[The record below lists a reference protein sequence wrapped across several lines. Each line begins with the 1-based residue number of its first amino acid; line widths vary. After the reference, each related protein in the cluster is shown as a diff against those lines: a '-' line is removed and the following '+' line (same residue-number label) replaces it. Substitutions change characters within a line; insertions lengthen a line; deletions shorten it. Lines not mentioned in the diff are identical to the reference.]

1 MKKRVLSKTTFLSL
15 FMLILVSTG
24 LSAQNYD
31 LFNYNTTITPTVE
44 SFQMTRHGG
53 LQHTLNTGT
62 MSYSI
67 PLYVYKDE
75 DFEIPL
81 SLDYSFDGYRPFV
94 HSGTIGLG
102 WFLNCGGVITRD
114 VHGIPDDTN
123 WGDNWEK
130 GYFYTV
136 QHCVIQ
142 TSKST
147 MMLHSTGIGTSRSIR
162 DMTLIRTSSISV
174 LWGTMEIL

>member
-1 MKKRVLSKTTFLSL
+1 
-15 FMLILVSTG
+15 
-24 LSAQNYD
+24 
-31 LFNYNTTITPTVE
+31 
-44 SFQMTRHGG
+44 MTRHGG

-62 MSYSI
+62 MSSSI
-67 PLYVYKDE
+67 PLYAYKAE

-130 GYFYTV
+130 AISTLSSTAKDLKISSTTKPSDLLAYATA
-136 QHCVIQ
+136 CVIQ

-147 MMLHSTGIGTSRSIR
+147 MMLRSTGIAMSRSI
-162 DMTLIRTSSISV
+162 
-174 LWGTMEIL
+174 